1 MIRRLVNCVLVAVI
15 FAGGA
20 QAKTTIKLGIGQS
33 EGSFIHEIV
42 VFIKNDFEKRIG
54 ADGELQIFAGG
65 QIGNDT
71 VILNGLRQGTHHV
84 GLIGSPVAGIEKGFG
99 IFEAPFLFANRD
111 EVIRVTTG
119 AVGRELLNRLRAR
132 GIEGL
137 AIGEIGFRQ
146 ITNNVR
152 PIVRPEDL
160 KGLKIRIPN
169 SPFRAQTFKH
179 FGATATPIAFG
190 ETYAALRQGVVDGQE
205 NPLATTHGERWHEV
219 QKFVSLTNH
228 LFTPIMIMASKSSF
242 DAWPRPVQ
250 DALRKAAE
258 AAAQFSFRR
267 GEELDRKYLEEMTRT
282 AKTNQIDAAAFRK
295 ASAALHGSVAE
306 QAGKDLMDQVLAQLA
321 K

>member
-1 MIRRLVNCVLVAVI
+1 MLLRLSASLLCLALI
-15 FAGGA
+15 ATGA
-20 QAKTTIKLGIGQS
+20 HAKTIIKLGIGQS
-33 EGSFIHEIV
+33 AGSFIHEIV
-42 VFIKNDFEKRIG
+42 VFMKNDFEKRVG
-54 ADGELQIFAGG
+54 GDGELQIFAGG

-71 VILNGLRQGTHHV
+71 VILNGLQQGTHHM

-99 IFEAPFLFANRD
+99 IFEAPFLFGNRE
-111 EVIRVTTG
+111 EVIKVTTG
-119 AVGRELLNRLRAR
+119 PPGRELLSRLRAKR
-132 GIEGL
+132 IEGL

-146 ITNNVR
+146 ITNNAR
-152 PIVRPEDL
+152 PIMRPEDL

-228 LFTPIMIMASKSSF
+228 LFTPIMIMASKSAF
-242 DAWPRPVQ
+242 DTWPRPVQ
-250 DALRKAAE
+250 DALRRAAE
-258 AAAQFSFRR
+258 AAAAFSFKR
-267 GEELDRKYLEEMTRT
+267 GEELDRKYLEEMNRT
-282 AKTNQIDAAAFRK
+282 ARTNQVDVAAFRK
-295 ASAALHGSVAE
+295 ASAPLHAIVAE
-306 QAGKDLMDQVLAQLA
+306 QAGKDLMDQVLLLLP